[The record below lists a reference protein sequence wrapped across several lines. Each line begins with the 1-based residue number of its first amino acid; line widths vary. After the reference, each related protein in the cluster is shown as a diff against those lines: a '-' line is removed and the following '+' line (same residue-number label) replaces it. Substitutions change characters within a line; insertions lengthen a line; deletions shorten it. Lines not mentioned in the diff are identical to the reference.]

1 MANQRVHGG
10 KQTAGTRYNI
20 FFCLFG
26 YHLFFFYESEDIKHR
41 DEGAA
46 VQPTGTAA
54 LIRAKRVSFKIGR
67 WQVGVQTQH
76 GVGGGREREKK
87 GWDLLRTALKTLA
100 EATVADK
107 LIKVIQ

>member
-10 KQTAGTRYNI
+10 KQTAGSRYNI

-76 GVGGGREREKK
+76 GGGGGGKAGICLELPWRPWQRQ
-87 GWDLLRTALKTLA
+87 LLQ
-100 EATVADK
+100 
-107 LIKVIQ
+107 ISY